1 MKEIQLTDSAAP
13 LTTTLLFK
21 YGWKCAYLSWSDTSD
36 NMNVELRT
44 IRLARTEILDIKSK
58 IEEFFSSTFFNV
70 DDLKEFHFVLSEFDY
85 TRAGK
90 LVFKML
96 SPEEFYIEDRVFDDS
111 DLNTKIV
118 LTRNELFSLKS
129 ACEEWL
135 SENHE

>member
-1 MKEIQLTDSAAP
+1 
-13 LTTTLLFK
+13 
-21 YGWKCAYLSWSDTSD
+21 
-36 NMNVELRT
+36 
-44 IRLARTEILDIKSK
+44 LDIKSK